1 MEVVIQPSA
10 NTEAAS
16 GRDACIDGRLRP
28 TRDSEVTSSQ
38 RRRPEHRVYH
48 FDRIVTVFFPDP
60 GREGRGC
67 LYNAPACA
75 AMHAELAGYGK
86 QGRNLPGRSCGD
98 IIKKIPK
105 R

>member
-10 NTEAAS
+10 NAGATS
-16 GRDACIDGRLRP
+16 GRDACIDGCIRP
-28 TRDSEVTSSQ
+28 TRDSKVTSLQ
-38 RRRPEHRVYH
+38 RQRVEHRVYH
-48 FDRIVTVFFPDP
+48 CNRNVKVLFPDR

-75 AMHAELAGYGK
+75 AMHAELASYGE

-98 IIKKIPK
+98 TIEKIPK